1 VKPAILQKDAWSL
14 SRSKEAEMQKRPVK
28 IHFFVL
34 LLLPTTLACNTLTNR
49 ILATPTPFD
58 VIPYPV
64 TVPPTSTLDP
74 NEPPRWIEYERALS
88 SVLLGPVGNTVPDL
102 SSDHG
107 LCEWILMGGKG
118 EQIYTWAECEN
129 DEGTAV
135 SAPAVIFLGKDGHIK
150 AVVMPKEGWGNL
162 EELFPDPVV
171 KLIYSNPFNAKAA
184 MEHIQLRRAD
194 PSIPPIIVLEGGVL
208 P

>member
-1 VKPAILQKDAWSL
+1 
-14 SRSKEAEMQKRPVK
+14 MQKRP
-28 IHFFVL
+28 IPLAFLGFL
-34 LLLPTTLACNTLTNR
+34 LLTVGLACSSLNE
-49 ILATPTPFD
+49 IFATPTPFD

-74 NEPPRWIEYERALS
+74 NAPPRWIEYERALS
-88 SVLLGPVGNTVPDL
+88 SVMLGPIGNITPDL
-102 SSDHG
+102 SRDHG

-118 EQIYTWAECEN
+118 EQIYAWAECEN

-135 SAPAVIFLGKDGHIK
+135 SAPVVIFLGEDGHIK
-150 AVVMPKEGWGNL
+150 AVVMPQEGWGNL
-162 EELFPDPVV
+162 RDLFPAMVV
-171 KLIYSNPFNAKAA
+171 DYILSDPFNAKAA

-194 PSIPPIIVLEGGVL
+194 PSIPPIIVLEGGEL

>member
-1 VKPAILQKDAWSL
+1 
-14 SRSKEAEMQKRPVK
+14 MQKRRVK
-28 IHFFVL
+28 INCFVL
-34 LLLPTTLACNTLTNR
+34 LLLATTLACNTLTNR

-102 SSDHG
+102 SSHHG

-118 EQIYTWAECEN
+118 EQIYIWAECEN
-129 DEGTAV
+129 DEGTTV

-150 AVVMPKEGWGNL
+150 AVVMPKEGWDNL

-171 KLIYSNPFNAKAA
+171 KLIHSNPFNAKAA